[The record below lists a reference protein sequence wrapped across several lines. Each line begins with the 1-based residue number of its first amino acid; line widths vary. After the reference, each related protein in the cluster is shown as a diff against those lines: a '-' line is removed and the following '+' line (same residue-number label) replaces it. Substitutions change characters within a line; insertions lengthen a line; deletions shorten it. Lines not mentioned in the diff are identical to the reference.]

1 MKLAQFAL
9 VFLTA
14 SLQEEILD
22 VRTMLVHMMVA
33 VDIIRVYSLSQWM
46 GLLLAELGW
55 PSSEISLE
63 MLRVRRHW
71 STVYTSR
78 LHWLSASLSTTT
90 TPGEWLRKL

>member
-33 VDIIRVYSLSQWM
+33 VDIIRVYSLSQ
-46 GLLLAELGW
+46 
-55 PSSEISLE
+55 
-63 MLRVRRHW
+63 
-71 STVYTSR
+71 
-78 LHWLSASLSTTT
+78 
-90 TPGEWLRKL
+90 